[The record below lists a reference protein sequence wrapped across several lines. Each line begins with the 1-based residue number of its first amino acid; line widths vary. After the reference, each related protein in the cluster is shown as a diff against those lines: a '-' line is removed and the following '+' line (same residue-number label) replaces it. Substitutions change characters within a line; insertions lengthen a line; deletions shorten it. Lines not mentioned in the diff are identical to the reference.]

1 MQDQS
6 AHHQTDNMP
15 GETGA
20 VTVSCPT
27 AMTMAAFFGISAYNV
42 LEIQVSIFNV
52 FKRRR
57 CLYFWSMEVASWT
70 ILMHGLPIFL
80 RFAPKLPMC
89 VLIVIG
95 RWGMVT
101 GQSVVLYSR
110 LQLVVEDARRIRWVL
125 YMIIF
130 NFFALQIPT
139 SILFFGENLGY
150 LPFLPAFN
158 IYERL
163 QLTGF
168 CLQESIISGL
178 YIWEGSR
185 ALKPVF
191 AMRGRSGRDIMIHL
205 ILVNVLVV
213 AVDGSLLATEYS
225 DNFEI
230 QTTYKPLV

>member
-1 MQDQS
+1 VRLIDLRAHSLYFPPFIQGEYRSLFILRMQDRS

-20 VTVSCPT
+20 VTVSCPI

-80 RFAPKLPMC
+80 RFFALAPKLPMC

-95 RWGMVT
+95 RWGMIT

-110 LQLVVEDARRIRWVL
+110 LQLVVEDARRIR
-125 YMIIF
+125 
-130 NFFALQIPT
+130 
-139 SILFFGENLGY
+139 
-150 LPFLPAFN
+150 
-158 IYERL
+158 
-163 QLTGF
+163 
-168 CLQESIISGL
+168 
-178 YIWEGSR
+178 
-185 ALKPVF
+185 
-191 AMRGRSGRDIMIHL
+191 
-205 ILVNVLVV
+205 
-213 AVDGSLLATEYS
+213 
-225 DNFEI
+225 
-230 QTTYKPLV
+230 